1 MAKSKNIK
9 KTKKGINWTKIGY
22 YFKSLFNNEI
32 AKEIGVK
39 YWAIS
44 ILIFFIS
51 ITCTIIPTAV
61 TESTRKGSSSVN
73 NSNNDLIVDVLY
85 KYATSDS
92 NTSDFKIENHKLLR
106 LDDKTGQ
113 EVVTFERNDNKIG
126 IYYLNTDVSINGTF
140 AEQRSKIVENN
151 NTFNGFIFLGND
163 AFTCTLYKDKT
174 LATQLAAT
182 SGGYK
187 NFEDVKSLK
196 GYLNNNVDSSKT
208 VNEVKAQI
216 MTNFYTF
223 CDTSYLDAR
232 MTNTLIQVGML
243 AGINAGV
250 TIIMTLVLYIMS
262 RGKQNPNSLLKF
274 YQVLGIGFYT
284 SITPALLSM
293 ILGFMFAGAFQ
304 TVCMLYIMTY
314 GFRCMWLAMK
324 YLRPQ
329 YQN

>member
-61 TESTRKGSSSVN
+61 NESTRKGSASIN
-73 NSNNDLIVDVLY
+73 NSNNDMIVDVLY
-85 KYATSDS
+85 KYANSDS
-92 NTSDFKIENHKLLR
+92 ETSDFKIINHKLSR
-106 LDDKTGQ
+106 LDEKLGQ
-113 EVVTFERNDNKIG
+113 EVITLENNGKKIG

-140 AEQRSKIVENN
+140 QEQRETIVKNN
-151 NTFNGFIFLGND
+151 NDVSGFIFLGSD
-163 AFTCTLYKDKT
+163 TFTCTLYKDST

-187 NFEDVKSLK
+187 NFESVISLK
-196 GYLNNNVDSSKT
+196 GYLNSNVDSSKSI
-208 VNEVKAQI
+208 NEIKTQI
-216 MTNFYTF
+216 MSNFYSF
-223 CDTSYLDAR
+223 CDTAYLDAR
-232 MTNTLIQVGML
+232 MTNTLVQVGML

-250 TIIMTLVLYIMS
+250 TIIMALVLYIMS

-274 YQVLGIGFYT
+274 YQVLGISFYT
-284 SITPALLSM
+284 TITPALLSM

>member
-51 ITCTIIPTAV
+51 ITCTIIPTACN
-61 TESTRKGSSSVN
+61 ESMRKGSSSVN
-73 NSNNDLIVDVLY
+73 NTNNDMIVDVLY
-85 KYATSDS
+85 KYATSED
-92 NTSDFKIENHKLLR
+92 DIADLQIVNHKLSRIDGGLAQTITT
-106 LDDKTGQ
+106 LENGDK
-113 EVVTFERNDNKIG
+113 KIG
-126 IYYLNTDVSINGTF
+126 IYYLNTELQDAGTF
-140 AEQRSKIVENN
+140 QEQRANIIKNN
-151 NTFNGFIFLGND
+151 TTFNGFIFFGSDN
-163 AFTCTLYKDKT
+163 FVCTLYKDTT
-174 LATQLAAT
+174 LTTSLAST

-187 NFEDVKSLK
+187 NFENVSSLK
-196 GYLNNNVDSSKT
+196 SYLSKDVDTSKT
-208 VNEVKAQI
+208 VNEVKTQI
-216 MTNFYTF
+216 ITNFYTF
-223 CDTSYLDAR
+223 CDTSYLDGR
-232 MTNTLIQVGML
+232 MSVTLVQVGML

-250 TIIMTLVLYIMS
+250 TIIMALVLFIMS

-274 YQVLGIGFYT
+274 YQVLGISFYT
-284 SITPALLSM
+284 TITPALLSM